1 MKKMTKMFC
10 FSWSA
15 ISALLCNK
23 SSIEATYTSN
33 HTLQTLSASYDDGW
47 YHHGAMDIPVGLY
60 SHLRTNQSPNKAA
73 VARKK
78 IVEHH
83 AVEDLNFAVSS
94 LPTVFSAVGKVGA
107 NNGLFSV
114 WNTLQGAS

>member
-1 MKKMTKMFC
+1 
-10 FSWSA
+10 
-15 ISALLCNK
+15 
-23 SSIEATYTSN
+23 
-33 HTLQTLSASYDDGW
+33 
-47 YHHGAMDIPVGLY
+47 MDIPVGLY

-107 NNGLFSV
+107 NNGLLVYGILRKGPHDMSRR
-114 WNTLQGAS
+114 